1 MCADYC
7 LFECLH
13 HSSNRVVSARSPVGT
28 SVKVNAMIFDN
39 FSCPTLN
46 FVKLLFRHYTEPSPA
61 GGHNIPA
68 QTAFRVNITGLE
80 FMLVSLPVSIGEAI
94 DKLTILQI
102 KSERINA
109 SDKLVNVNKE
119 LGILKSELDKID
131 RLWERVADPLA
142 RLKTVNEELWV
153 IEDEIRV
160 KEFRKEF
167 DEEFIRLARAVYVTN
182 DKRAE
187 VKKEIN
193 MLLGSELIEE
203 KSYEDYV

>member
-1 MCADYC
+1 
-7 LFECLH
+7 
-13 HSSNRVVSARSPVGT
+13 
-28 SVKVNAMIFDN
+28 
-39 FSCPTLN
+39 
-46 FVKLLFRHYTEPSPA
+46 
-61 GGHNIPA
+61 
-68 QTAFRVNITGLE
+68 
-80 FMLVSLPVSIGEAI
+80 MLVSLPVSIGEAI